1 MIKSINTIFVG
12 KVLHEFEALG
22 STNQHALQLL
32 KESTPAEGTIILTH
46 DQYAGKGQATNKWES
61 APHKNL
67 TFTTILYPKFL
78 PARKQFLLNQVVSL
92 SVFDTLQKYI
102 TEGLTIKWPNDIY
115 VFDKKI
121 TGILIQ
127 NSLQGHTLQSSIV
140 GIGLNVNQIDF
151 PPDIVQRATSMKK
164 AGEQPAHICVL
175 LELYPVVEE
184 ESSG

>member
-1 MIKSINTIFVG
+1 MIKSINTIFIG

-102 TEGLTIKWPNDIY
+102 TGLKRVY
-115 VFDKKI
+115 SQCF
-121 TGILIQ
+121 
-127 NSLQGHTLQSSIV
+127 
-140 GIGLNVNQIDF
+140 
-151 PPDIVQRATSMKK
+151 
-164 AGEQPAHICVL
+164 
-175 LELYPVVEE
+175 
-184 ESSG
+184 